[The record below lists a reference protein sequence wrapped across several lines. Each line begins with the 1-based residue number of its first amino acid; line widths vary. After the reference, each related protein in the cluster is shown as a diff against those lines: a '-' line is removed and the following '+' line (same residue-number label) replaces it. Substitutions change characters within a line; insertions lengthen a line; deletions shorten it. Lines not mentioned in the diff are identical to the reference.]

1 MSAIDIIFLALIG
14 LLMIRCY
21 LKGLISELLS
31 MAAVVLGVLA
41 SIFFYKNGAM
51 YLRENF
57 WPELTNPIPEI
68 VSFVALF
75 VIVFFIVKLL
85 EVLLK
90 EVVKGLKLGGAN
102 KFLGLIF
109 GFAEGVAVVSL
120 ILFLFQLIKPIYD
133 ASNLLSES
141 FIAELLLPL
150 ITEPANILIPGDS
163 NV

>member
-1 MSAIDIIFLALIG
+1 MSVIDIVFLVLIG

-21 LKGLISELLS
+21 LKGFIKELLS
-31 MAAVVLGVLA
+31 MAAIVLGALA
-41 SIFFYKNGAM
+41 SIFLYKNGAM

-68 VSFVALF
+68 ISFVALF
-75 VIVFFIVKLL
+75 AVVFFIVKLL
-85 EVLLK
+85 EILLK
-90 EVVKGLKLGGAN
+90 EVIKGLKLGGAD
-102 KFLGLIF
+102 KFLGFIF

-141 FIAELLLPL
+141 FIADLLLPL
-150 ITEPANILIPGDS
+150 ITEPANIIIPGDS